1 MRNYEENNILKNPR
15 FYISI
20 ALIMFFFFFA
30 KQVPYSHDDW
40 QWASQAKWDLML
52 NGFENYNGRY
62 LGNLLEILITRNVFA
77 KNISLSVGM
86 LAIIWV
92 IYKFINNNAKAKDK
106 TALFILTSLLCLS
119 MPREL
124 FRQTYSWIAAFIN
137 FVPPVILI
145 VLYLLIVRKAFKEND
160 YSPSTTKY
168 PIWATLLM
176 IPLGISTQLFSE
188 HTTVYVVALA
198 GFIVFYTYMK
208 YRRLSSLQVVYLVS
222 VIIGAVIMF
231 SNGAYLNAASNTD
244 GYKEISTSALS
255 VVDLYVNQISSNLF
269 LNNYLL
275 NALIAILCVII
286 VQKFI
291 KDSRFKRITTI
302 GNIQIFILSTY
313 ALYSICHKLYP
324 VWNIFTDAEKTANF
338 NAIYSLVFFFTV
350 LSVILIYIE
359 DFGLKMN
366 MFMIYGSSLAVAMPL
381 IVAQP
386 IGPRCFFAS
395 YIFMIIT
402 ILQLLVYILGDS
414 NFDFSSFSVMLGSLL
429 VMLCVYYASI
439 FVDVGVNDRYR
450 EKIINEALS
459 RGDKSI
465 TLYRLPYENYFW
477 TTVPPDAHWE
487 SFFKEFYNIPQDV
500 RLEFK

>member
-1 MRNYEENNILKNPR
+1 MRNYEEKNILKNPR
-15 FYISI
+15 LYISI
-20 ALIMFFFFFA
+20 ALVMFFFFFA

-62 LGNLLEILITRNVFA
+62 LGNLLEILITRNVLA
-77 KNISLSVGM
+77 KNIAMSVGM

-92 IYKFINNNAKAKDK
+92 VYKFINNNAKSKDK
-106 TALFILTSLLCLS
+106 TALFILTSLLCLAI
-119 MPREL
+119 PREL

-145 VLYLLIVRKAFKEND
+145 VLYLLIVRKVFKEND
-160 YSPSTTKY
+160 LSYSTTKY

-198 GFIVFYTYMK
+198 AFIVFYTYIK
-208 YRRLSSLQVVYLVS
+208 YRRFSSLQVVYLVS
-222 VIIGAVIMF
+222 TIIGALIMF
-231 SNGAYLNAASNTD
+231 SNGAYFNAATNTD
-244 GYKEISTSALS
+244 GYKEISTTALS
-255 VVDLYVNQISSNLF
+255 IASLYVNQISSNLF

-275 NALIAILCVII
+275 NTLIAVLCVII
-286 VQKFI
+286 VQKYMKYYKSKVTNI
-291 KDSRFKRITTI
+291 I

-313 ALYSICHKLYP
+313 ALYSLCYKLYP
-324 VWNIFTDAEKTANF
+324 AWKIFTSAQKTAGF

-359 DFGLKMN
+359 GYGLKMN

-395 YIFMIIT
+395 YVFMIIT
-402 ILQLLVYILGDS
+402 TLQLFVYVLNDS
-414 NFDFSSFSVMLGSLL
+414 NFDFSSFSIMLGSLL
-429 VMLCVYYASI
+429 VMLCVFYASI
-439 FVDVGVNDRYR
+439 FVDVGTSDRYR
-450 EKIINEALS
+450 AKLINDAVS
-459 RGDKSI
+459 KGDKSI

-487 SFFKEFYNIPQDV
+487 SFFKEFYNIPSDV
-500 RLEFK
+500 ELEFK